1 MQNNP
6 SQDNLQLK
14 VQDELLDFLLEDEYS
29 RFNFN
34 EILIKNKNNVQFSLM
49 LMRRWLRE
57 NTDRGRIELD
67 TLEIAFKDSSNTKLR
82 LALGELF
89 LDIVSEDMCLA
100 TKQILVDKNITCAIF
115 HETHLNNVDKPLQ
128 RLLSSL

>member
-6 SQDNLQLK
+6 SQSNLQLK

-34 EILIKNKNNVQFSLM
+34 ETLIRNKNNVQLSLM

-57 NTDRGRIELD
+57 NTNRGRVELE
-67 TLEIAFKDSSNTKLR
+67 TLEMAFRDSNSTQLR
-82 LALGELF
+82 LALSELF
-89 LDIVSEDMCLA
+89 LDIVSDDMCLA